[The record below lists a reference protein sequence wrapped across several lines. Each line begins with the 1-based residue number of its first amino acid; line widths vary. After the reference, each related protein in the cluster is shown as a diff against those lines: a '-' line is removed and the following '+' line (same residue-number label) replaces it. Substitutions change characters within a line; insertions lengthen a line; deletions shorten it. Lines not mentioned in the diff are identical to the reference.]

1 MEMEA
6 KMGLYS
12 MVQVQVQVDQS
23 SMTEVDRRPVGKAM
37 RRVKEKQL
45 RSTLRQLLRILLLVQ
60 GGICE
65 WFEFGWFTVEFGP
78 KWEKF

>member
-12 MVQVQVQVDQS
+12 MVQVQVDQS

-45 RSTLRQLLRILLLVQ
+45 RSTLRQLLRILLLV
-60 GGICE
+60 
-65 WFEFGWFTVEFGP
+65 
-78 KWEKF
+78 